1 MPSLLRRLGF
11 ALCLVAALRAF
22 AAPDF
27 KILDDFARAELA
39 RTGVPGC
46 SIAVVVDGR
55 LAYAQGYGVANT
67 DTGDPVR
74 PDMLFRLGSTTKM
87 ITAAALVSLAHEGR
101 IKLDAPVGAVVRGLA
116 PRIAALTP
124 HQLLTHSSGLGDD
137 APMSGPPHDAAL
149 GEFCRAIK
157 DDLVF
162 ADPGKIYS
170 YSNPGYWLAGL
181 AAETAAGKPYA
192 DVVAERVL
200 APAGM
205 TRSTLRP
212 TLAMTWPL
220 AVGHE
225 SGGAGKPAK
234 VIRPLPDNAGTWPA
248 GQLFSTAPEFA
259 RFCVALMTGGVLD
272 GRAALPPSVMAALTT
287 PHVALP
293 DGASHYGYGVNV
305 RTDAGLRW
313 WSHTGSRAGYGSIA
327 RMCPE
332 RGFAVVI
339 LCNRTGDHLP
349 RLADKAADLVLGAAA
364 PRPAAPPSAAASL
377 PLTAEDRR
385 RLVGTFA
392 NGKTTVVIREKDGQ
406 LVGAQGGTFVKT
418 GENRYRR
425 SASGGAPATDF
436 VYSTGLDG
444 RGAYLS
450 QGGRSLRKV
459 AP

>member
-1 MPSLLRRLGF
+1 MLPLFRRVPCLLFLFAGLRLAAATDF
-11 ALCLVAALRAF
+11 AALDA
-22 AAPDF
+22 
-27 KILDDFARAELA
+27 FARAELA

-46 SIAVVVDGR
+46 AIAVVADGR
-55 LAYAQGYGVANT
+55 LTYAQGYGVANV

-101 IKLDAPVGAVVRGLA
+101 LRLDAPIGSVVRGLA
-116 PRIAALTP
+116 PAIAALTP
-124 HQLLTHSSGLGDD
+124 HRLLTHSAGLGDD

-149 GEFCRAIK
+149 GEFCRALT
-157 DDLVF
+157 DGLVF
-162 ADPGKIYS
+162 AEPGKIYS

-181 AAETAAGKPYA
+181 AAEVAGGKPYA

-200 APAGM
+200 IPAGM

-212 TLAMTWPL
+212 TVAMTWPL

-225 SGGAGKPAK
+225 SGGTGQPAK
-234 VIRPLPDNAGTWPA
+234 VLRPLPDNAGTWPA
-248 GQLFSTAPEFA
+248 GQLFSSAPEFA
-259 RFCVALMTGGVLD
+259 RFCLALMTGGVLD

-305 RTDAGLRW
+305 RTEGAQRW

-339 LCNRTGDHLP
+339 LCNRSGDHLP
-349 RLADKAADLVLGAAA
+349 RLADKAVELVLGPAV
-364 PRPAAPPSAAASL
+364 PRPAAAPAATL

-392 NGKTTVVIREKDGQ
+392 NGKTTVVIRERNGE
-406 LVGAQGGTFVKT
+406 LVGAQGGTFSKL

-425 SASGGAPATDF
+425 SASGGSPAADF
-436 VYSTGLDG
+436 IFSTGLDG
-444 RGAYLS
+444 KGAYLS

>member
-1 MPSLLRRLGF
+1 MRRSLLAAVCGLFVAAR
-11 ALCLVAALRAF
+11 LVAAA
-22 AAPDF
+22 
-27 KILDDFARAELA
+27 DFAPLDQLVRAELA

-46 SIAVVVDGR
+46 AVAVVVDGK

-87 ITAAALVSLAHEGR
+87 ITAAALVSLAQEGR
-101 IKLDAPVGAVVRGLA
+101 VKLDAPIGAVVRGLA
-116 PRIAALTP
+116 PGIAALTP

-137 APMSGPPHDAAL
+137 APMAGPPHDAAL
-149 GEFCRAIK
+149 GEFCRALT
-157 DDLVF
+157 DALVF
-162 ADPGKIYS
+162 AEPGKIYS

-212 TLAMTWPL
+212 TVAMTWPL

-225 SGGAGKPAK
+225 RGGAGKPAK
-234 VIRPLPDNAGTWPA
+234 VIRPFADNAGTWPA

-259 RFCVALMTGGVLD
+259 RFCIALMTGGVLE
-272 GRAALPPSVMAALTT
+272 GKQALPASVMAALTT

-293 DGASHYGYGVNV
+293 IGATHYGYGVV
-305 RTDAGLRW
+305 VDTEAGLRW

-327 RMCPE
+327 RICPE

-339 LCNRTGDHLP
+339 LCNRTGDNLP
-349 RLADKAADLVLGAAA
+349 RVADKAAEIVLGSAA
-364 PRPAAPPSAAASL
+364 PRPAAPPSAVAAL

-385 RLVGTFA
+385 RLVGTFT

-406 LVGAQGGTFVKT
+406 LVGAQGGTFTKT
-418 GENRYRR
+418 GENLYRR
-425 SASGGAPATDF
+425 SASGGAAATDF

-450 QGGRSLRKV
+450 LGGRALRKV

>member
-1 MPSLLRRLGF
+1 MIPLLRPL
-11 ALCLVAALRAF
+11 LVAVLCVAGLRLT

-27 KILDDFARAELA
+27 KTLDDFARAELA
-39 RTGVPGC
+39 RTGIPGC
-46 SIAVVVDGR
+46 AVAVVVDGK
-55 LAYAQGYGVANT
+55 LAYAQGYGIANV

-87 ITAAALVSLAHEGR
+87 ITAAALVSLAHEGSL
-101 IKLDAPVGAVVRGLA
+101 KLDQPVGAVVPGLA
-116 PRIAALTP
+116 PKIAALTP
-124 HQLLTHSSGLGDD
+124 HQLLTHSAGLGDE
-137 APMSGPPHDAAL
+137 APMFGPPHDAAL
-149 GEFCRAIK
+149 GEFCRK
-157 DDLVF
+157 LTDRLVF
-162 ADPGKIYS
+162 ADPGKISS

-181 AAETAAGKPYA
+181 AAEAAAGKPYA

-212 TLAMTWPL
+212 TVAMTWPL

-234 VIRPLPDNAGTWPA
+234 VLRPLPDNAGTWPA
-248 GQLFSTAPEFA
+248 GQLFSSAPEFA
-259 RFCVALMTGGVLD
+259 RFCIALMTGGVLD
-272 GRAALPPSVMAALTT
+272 GQAALRPSVMAALTT

-305 RTDAGLRW
+305 RSEAGQRW

-332 RGFAVVI
+332 RGFAVVV
-339 LCNRTGDHLP
+339 LCNRSGEHLP
-349 RLADKAADLVLGAAA
+349 RLAEKAAELVLGAAA
-364 PRPAAPPSAAASL
+364 PRSAAAPAAAASL
-377 PLTAEDRR
+377 AITAEDRR

-392 NGKTTVVIREKDGQ
+392 NGNTTVVIREQNGQ
-406 LVGAQGGTFVKT
+406 LVGAQGGTFAKT
-418 GENRYRR
+418 GENRFRR
-425 SASGGAPATDF
+425 SASGGSPATDF
-436 VYSTGLDG
+436 VFSTGLDG
-444 RGAYLS
+444 QGAYLS